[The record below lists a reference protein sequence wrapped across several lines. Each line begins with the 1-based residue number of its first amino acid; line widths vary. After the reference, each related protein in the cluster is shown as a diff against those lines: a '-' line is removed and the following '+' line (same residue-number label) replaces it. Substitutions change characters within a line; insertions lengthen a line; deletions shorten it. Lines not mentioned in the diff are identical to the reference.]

1 MDANDVAAQQQMGA
15 IAAQHTLIGMSDR
28 PEQFRE
34 PPLSAL
40 FRQAWRERY
49 GQRGRE
55 LYDLSVLVRHDDER
69 GRTETQDSLGQTL
82 W

>member
-1 MDANDVAAQQQMGA
+1 MDIDDLAAQQQMGA
-15 IAAQHTLIGMSDR
+15 IAAQHTLIGMTDR

-49 GQRGRE
+49 GYSE
-55 LYDLSVLVRHDDER
+55 LLTAHPQKWSSRLR
-69 GRTETQDSLGQTL
+69 
-82 W
+82 

>member
-1 MDANDVAAQQQMGA
+1 MGA
-15 IAAQHTLIGMSDR
+15 IAAQHTLIGMTDR

-49 GQRGRE
+49 GYSE
-55 LYDLSVLVRHDDER
+55 LLTAHPQKWSSRLR
-69 GRTETQDSLGQTL
+69 
-82 W
+82 

>member
-1 MDANDVAAQQQMGA
+1 MDTNDVAAQQQMGA

-40 FRQAWRERY
+40 VRQAWRERY
-49 GQRGRE
+49 GYSEGGN
-55 LYDLSVLVRHDDER
+55 YM
-69 GRTETQDSLGQTL
+69 TCPF
-82 W
+82 

>member
-34 PPLSAL
+34 PPLSAP
-40 FRQAWRERY
+40 
-49 GQRGRE
+49 
-55 LYDLSVLVRHDDER
+55 V
-69 GRTETQDSLGQTL
+69 
-82 W
+82 

>member
-34 PPLSAL
+34 PPLCAL

-49 GQRGRE
+49 GYSEG
-55 LYDLSVLVRHDDER
+55 VN
-69 GRTETQDSLGQTL
+69 
-82 W
+82 